1 MNENNDRS
9 NRVPGGAAF
18 KKLADHLAVLNSQD
32 GSISPLETDMLSLLV
47 SGALRGEE
55 ISKRYPDLYRKLLA
69 NAELRQAFI
78 DALESVEAERAGQLV
93 PLPQTTRTN
102 LAFLRKQLTAP
113 VLEISESGG
122 WRASWQRTLEQIQ
135 AIFSPQ
141 QLVYRTG
148 TIPTEEPWFIL
159 LRDEITI
166 AGIVYA
172 VALDCTLSNDLD
184 NALSTFLSI
193 AVTVGGSSE
202 PAQFPVRA
210 NLQWGAYQESILVP
224 EEGRARFPDIPL
236 STIYGPEKDQIQ
248 AGISLK
254 IETVS

>member
-18 KKLADHLAVLNSQD
+18 KKLADHLAVLNSGD

-55 ISKRYPDLYRKLLA
+55 ISKRYPDLYRNLLA
-69 NAELRQAFI
+69 NTELRQAFI
-78 DALESVEAERAGQLV
+78 DALESVEAERAGQLI

-102 LAFLRKQLTAP
+102 LAFLRNEVIAP

-122 WRASWQRTLEQIQ
+122 WRASWLRTLEQIQ

-141 QLVYRTG
+141 QLVYRTSN
-148 TIPTEEPWFIL
+148 IPTEEPWFTL
-159 LRDEITI
+159 LRDEMT
-166 AGIVYA
+166 ASGIVYA
-172 VALDCTLSNDLD
+172 VILDCALSDDLA
-184 NALSTFLSI
+184 NALSSFLTLAI
-193 AVTVGGSSE
+193 TLGGASE
-202 PAQFPVRA
+202 PARFPVRA
-210 NLQWGAYQESILVP
+210 NLKWGSYKESILVQ

-236 STIYGPEKDQIQ
+236 STIFGPEQDQLQ
-248 AGISLK
+248 AGFSLT